1 MNENIFDQ
9 LAGFEDEPDGM
20 GGWLSKINKARKK
33 VTDPIRKAV
42 KKIAPKPLRKIITKV
57 EAEGRRMEDSGLT
70 KKLAIAAAGAA
81 TIWFGGPAIMA
92 GLKTVGAGI
101 GTAAGATKTALVGAG
116 KLIAGAGGTINT
128 VKSMTQGAPQRQQQP
143 APTQAQQALYNESLA
158 ELKAAQGLAQAMGQ
172 SPEFKQAVGQ
182 LRAQGYSD
190 QEILAHWVESKSFYL
205 NAVQSAQATVFPQ
218 VYDNYVSQ
226 GMPPSQAHDYATV
239 ESYEIA
245 KVGVDEV
252 KKQASGSIVLP
263 VAALAALFLFK

>member
-1 MNENIFDQ
+1 MNNLFDQ
-9 LAGFEDEPDGM
+9 LAGFDDEPDGM
-20 GGWLSKINKARKK
+20 GGWLSKINKKIKK
-33 VTDPIRKAV
+33 VVKPVREAA
-42 KKIAPKPLRKIITKV
+42 KKITPKPLRKIITKV

-92 GLKTVGAGI
+92 GLKTVGAGL
-101 GTAAGATKTALVGAG
+101 GTAAGATKTALIGAG
-116 KLIAGAGGTINT
+116 KIVAGAGGTINT
-128 VKSMTQGAPQRQQQP
+128 VKSMTQSAPQQSQQE
-143 APTQAQQALYNESLA
+143 AALYNESLA
-158 ELKAAQGLAQAMGQ
+158 NLKVAQGLATAMGQ

-205 NAVQSAQATVFPQ
+205 NAVESAQATVFPQ

-226 GMPPSQAHDYATV
+226 GMSPSQAHDYATV

-263 VAALAALFLFK
+263 VAALATLFFLIN